1 MKRLFALT
9 LAASV
14 ALVGCTKDDGDTG
27 PVEIN
32 YAPTAEAGPDQLVT
46 AGDLVSLDGSGSFDP
61 DADALFY
68 EWSFERV
75 PEGSAVMDAERPFQ
89 RNGTAEAV
97 ATGFT
102 TDVVGTYVVALRV
115 HDSKD
120 WSVIDYLVVTAELP
134 DMDSR
139 PVADAGSNQIAE
151 VGDSVSLDGSRSYD
165 PKGLDLAYAWTLLE
179 VPALSSL
186 DQTGVTGTDG
196 ATATFTADAYGV
208 YSFALVVDNG
218 LLTSEADLV
227 QVTVLG
233 DSEAPVANAGE
244 DINGMDCSSIAL
256 DGTGSADA
264 EGDALTYMWEVQQ
277 VPSGSSV
284 TNASLSDRYSA
295 TPDFYADKAGT
306 YKLSLTVNDG
316 STWST
321 PDTVVL
327 TLTDRDFNT
336 PPSVS
341 VGTPD
346 TIAAGWACCEV
357 QGYGY
362 TCDECSDQEFT
373 FDSSM
378 ITVADADGDPV
389 EVEWTVT
396 SGSATFA
403 DATDLVATVSLE
415 DIEPVEP
422 GACEAN
428 TFELALTVTDC
439 TDTPTVTNVTITVD
453 CCGADSDDTAIE
465 CEE

>member
-1 MKRLFALT
+1 MNRLFAVT

-46 AGDLVSLDGSGSFDP
+46 AGDLVTLDGSGSFDP

-68 EWSFERV
+68 EWAFESV
-75 PEGSAVMDAERPFQ
+75 PEGSTVMDAERPFQ

-134 DMDSR
+134 DSDAR
-139 PVADAGSNQIAE
+139 PVADAGANLFAE
-151 VGDSVSLDGSRSYD
+151 VDDTVTLDGSRSYD
-165 PKGLDLAYAWTLLE
+165 PKGLDLAYAWTLLSA
-179 VPALSSL
+179 PAGSSL
-186 DQTGVTGTDG
+186 DQSGLTGADTPS
-196 ATATFTADAYGV
+196 ATFTADNYGV
-208 YSFALVVDNG
+208 FSFSLVVDNG
-218 LLTSEADLV
+218 LLTSEADLI
-227 QVTVLG
+227 QVTVTG

-244 DINGMDCSSIAL
+244 DINGMDCMSISL
-256 DGTGSADA
+256 DGTSSTDA

-277 VPSGSSV
+277 VPAGSDV
-284 TNASLSDRYSA
+284 TNDSLSDRASA

-316 STWST
+316 QRWST

-362 TCDECSDQEFT
+362 TCDECSDQSFT

-378 ITVADADGDPV
+378 ISVADADGDPV
-389 EVEWTVT
+389 TIEWTVT
-396 SGSATFA
+396 SGSAAFA
-403 DATDLVATVSLE
+403 DTTDLVASVTLE

-439 TDTPTVTNVTITVD
+439 TDTPTVSNVTITAE
-453 CCGADSDDTAIE
+453 CCGADSDDTAIDCSE
-465 CEE
+465 